1 MCSKLHYWPLGV
13 FCFAHNSS
21 KPPPPT
27 PHTVS
32 IPTTYIHRNHRW
44 GTAVKYQTAIYF
56 STHRPVLAGLMP
68 ASSCGRFRFVF
79 IVMTR
84 WACKL
89 EQGARHVAPITI
101 VYIYE
106 LRRRRDR
113 QITQQLPLLTHPI
126 RLYINIWLWAIRL
139 KTKHSLLNYSKL
151 KLCKIYFFCIHI
163 PADT

>member
-21 KPPPPT
+21 KPPPP
-27 PHTVS
+27 P
-32 IPTTYIHRNHRW
+32 IPFLSQQHIYTATTGG

-151 KLCKIYFFCIHI
+151 KLCKI
-163 PADT
+163 